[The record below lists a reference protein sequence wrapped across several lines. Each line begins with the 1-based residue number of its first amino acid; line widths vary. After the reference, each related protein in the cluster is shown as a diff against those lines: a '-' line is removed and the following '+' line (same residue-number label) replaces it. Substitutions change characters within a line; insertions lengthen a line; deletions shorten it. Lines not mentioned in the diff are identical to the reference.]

1 MSLWNRKL
9 LFLWLSTIKVPVC
22 IWRNFGFQ
30 LIQWWSITVE
40 NNCFIYVYV
49 QLELRK
55 NYIEKLRNRKTW
67 LYYSF
72 PSNGPH
78 CNEKWLKTWA
88 SSEDNNALIFCIGGS
103 CFSCLF
109 VVFELLLK
117 ERMKGK
123 HFLHIHHQHAIVLRY
138 NTIEKPRLN
147 SNFTKRLQ
155 LYCILT
161 NEFYFLL
168 TLFD

>member
-1 MSLWNRKL
+1 MI
-9 LFLWLSTIKVPVC
+9 F
-22 IWRNFGFQ
+22 
-30 LIQWWSITVE
+30 
-40 NNCFIYVYV
+40 
-49 QLELRK
+49 
-55 NYIEKLRNRKTW
+55 
-67 LYYSF
+67 YSF

-109 VVFELLLK
+109 VVFESLFK

-138 NTIEKPRLN
+138 HTIEKTKIKFQFHKTFTVILQFKKRIHFFADAYLIEITIKTYLQSEHN
-147 SNFTKRLQ
+147 SINYLWRRFALAHNKNL
-155 LYCILT
+155 
-161 NEFYFLL
+161 
-168 TLFD
+168 